1 MASCDHSL
9 GEDGCRKSALEQQQ
23 DSGRQ
28 RVCRAAPHISP
39 HPQALALPAPPEQ
52 ARAER
57 PAPLPVLPRA
67 PEAVAAEAEARKKAE
82 EAAARQR

>member
-1 MASCDHSL
+1 MARAALLEQWADQ
-9 GEDGCRKSALEQQQ
+9 EDGSAGDCTSQ
-23 DSGRQ
+23 
-28 RVCRAAPHISP
+28 APIESAVLLP
-39 HPQALALPAPPEQ
+39 CLLLQALALPAPPEQ

-67 PEAVAAEAEARKKAE
+67 PEAVAAEEEAKKKAE

>member
-1 MASCDHSL
+1 MLLPCL
-9 GEDGCRKSALEQQQ
+9 LL
-23 DSGRQ
+23 
-28 RVCRAAPHISP
+28 
-39 HPQALALPAPPEQ
+39 QALALPAPPEQ

-67 PEAVAAEAEARKKAE
+67 PEAVAAEEESKKKAE

>member
-1 MASCDHSL
+1 MRHFGSL
-9 GEDGCRKSALEQQQ
+9 LSQPL
-23 DSGRQ
+23 
-28 RVCRAAPHISP
+28 
-39 HPQALALPAPPEQ
+39 QALALPAPPEQ

-67 PEAVAAEAEARKKAE
+67 PEAVAAEEEARKKAE